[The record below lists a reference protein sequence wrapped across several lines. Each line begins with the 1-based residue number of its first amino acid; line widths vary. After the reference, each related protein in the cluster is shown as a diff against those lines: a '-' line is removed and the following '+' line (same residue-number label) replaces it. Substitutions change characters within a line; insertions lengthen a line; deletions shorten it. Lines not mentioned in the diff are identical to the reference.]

1 MSTPQHSPFTKD
13 KRQQLFDEQYHQ
25 RFNNLRLTSHKDE
38 QKTSH
43 KEEDIIEDEYTDD
56 LFPIYL
62 NVALFHRSDDESL
75 ELLIDKSVL
84 ELFYGNKF
92 KQLWTKHWFI
102 QSIYSDKL
110 NASGIYDN
118 INIFYASGIFQ
129 SDIN

>member
-1 MSTPQHSPFTKD
+1 MNVFTKD
-13 KRQQLFDEQYHQ
+13 L
-25 RFNNLRLTSHKDE
+25 NNLRLTNRMLSK

-43 KEEDIIEDEYTDD
+43 KEEDIIGDEYTDD

-84 ELFYGNKF
+84 QIFYGNKF

-102 QSIYSDKL
+102 QSIYSRSNAIDK
-110 NASGIYDN
+110 IY
-118 INIFYASGIFQ
+118 IHVVMQ
-129 SDIN
+129 